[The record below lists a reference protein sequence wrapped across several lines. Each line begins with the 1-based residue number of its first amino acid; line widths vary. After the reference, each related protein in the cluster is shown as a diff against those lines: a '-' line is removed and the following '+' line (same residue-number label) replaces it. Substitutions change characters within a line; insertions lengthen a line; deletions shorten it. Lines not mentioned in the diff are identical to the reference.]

1 MFRNVKIVVWALSLA
16 LVAAVPNEVS
26 ASCTGDYQTCLN
38 DGYQYGGGVLGTMA
52 DIECGASWIGCTIA
66 QLKFW

>member
-16 LVAAVPNEVS
+16 LLAAVPNEVS

-38 DGYQYGGGVLGTMA
+38 DGSQYGGGALETMS
-52 DIECGASWIGCTIA
+52 DVECGFGWYGCVISM
-66 QLKFW
+66 LRFW